1 MRPLPRRLLGG
12 LIWLVLLVV
21 LGLAGGWLWLRQ
33 SLPVLDGTLEVAGLE
48 APVTIV
54 RDAHAVP
61 HIEAAS
67 FKDAV
72 FAEGFV
78 HAQDRLWQMDFRRR
92 VGAGRLAEVLGPAAL
107 PSRGAPGA
115 VDNGAWTRLY
125 VFQRYTSIGAGTT
138 EVQKNI
144 IADKAIKMPRT

>member
-12 LIWLVLLVV
+12 LIWLVLLVA

-72 FAEGFV
+72 
-78 HAQDRLWQMDFRRR
+78 
-92 VGAGRLAEVLGPAAL
+92 
-107 PSRGAPGA
+107 
-115 VDNGAWTRLY
+115 
-125 VFQRYTSIGAGTT
+125 
-138 EVQKNI
+138 
-144 IADKAIKMPRT
+144 

>member
-1 MRPLPRRLLGG
+1 MRPTLRRLTGG
-12 LIWLVLLVV
+12 LIWLVLLVA

-33 SLPVLDGTLEVAGLE
+33 SLPMVDGRTEVAGLE

-54 RDAHAVP
+54 RDAYDVP

-67 FKDAV
+67 FRDAV

-92 VGAGRLAEVLGPAAL
+92 LGSGRLAEVLGPA
-107 PSRGAPGA
+107 
-115 VDNGAWTRLY
+115 V
-125 VFQRYTSIGAGTT
+125 VVV
-138 EVQKNI
+138 E
-144 IADKAIKMPRT
+144 